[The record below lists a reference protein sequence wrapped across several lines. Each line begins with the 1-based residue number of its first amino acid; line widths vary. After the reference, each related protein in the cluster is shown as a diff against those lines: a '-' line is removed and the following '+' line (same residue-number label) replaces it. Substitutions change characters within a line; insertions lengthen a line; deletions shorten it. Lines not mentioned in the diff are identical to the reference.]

1 MPRWICAFLSR
12 SLRKPPRPH
21 TMAAFMLTASPA
33 TAPVV
38 RVAATGRAPAQRV
51 AAPGVSRRNVSAAAK
66 KSVGDLT
73 EADLKGKA
81 RSSLRLPRPC
91 DCGAAEAYRD
101 PWRVPDARLLSSGGV

>member
-1 MPRWICAFLSR
+1 
-12 SLRKPPRPH
+12 
-21 TMAAFMLTASPA
+21 MAAFIMTASPA
-33 TAPVV
+33 TGSVV

-81 RSSLRLPRPC
+81 RRSLAWPLSHG
-91 DCGAAEAYRD
+91 CGAAEA
-101 PWRVPDARLLSSGGV
+101 W

>member
-1 MPRWICAFLSR
+1 
-12 SLRKPPRPH
+12 
-21 TMAAFMLTASPA
+21 MLTASPA
-33 TAPVV
+33 TAPVA

-51 AAPGVSRRNVSAAAK
+51 STGVTRRNVAAAAK